1 MKKTVIRFGLYG
13 ALTIC
18 VLFLLAWFLADGLSY
33 SNQELI
39 GYASMVIALSFV
51 FFGIKHYRD
60 TENQGSISFKKG
72 LLVGIAISFITALAF
87 GILDVIYV
95 EFLNPGF
102 MEDYYQHSLEQ
113 MQDTLSAED
122 FELKKVEMEAQKEL
136 FSNPFMTFILMGMT
150 VFVIGFI
157 ISLISALIL
166 QRK

>member
-102 MEDYYQHSLEQ
+102 MEDY
-113 MQDTLSAED
+113 
-122 FELKKVEMEAQKEL
+122 
-136 FSNPFMTFILMGMT
+136 
-150 VFVIGFI
+150 
-157 ISLISALIL
+157 
-166 QRK
+166 